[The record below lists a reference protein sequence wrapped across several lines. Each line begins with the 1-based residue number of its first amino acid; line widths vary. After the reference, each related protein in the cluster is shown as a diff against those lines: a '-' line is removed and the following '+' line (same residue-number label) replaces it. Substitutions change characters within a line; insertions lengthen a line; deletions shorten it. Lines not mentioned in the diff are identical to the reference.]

1 MVFEADVSVSA
12 GRPAEGVRQQG
23 ADQFFGQPL
32 VDEWSGSGRSDIAT
46 RNGAGFAGAMEGHG
60 RKNKANIVKNFS
72 VWYTFCRNMKN

>member
-12 GRPAEGVRQQG
+12 GRPAEGVHQQG
-23 ADQFFGQPL
+23 ADQFFWQPL

-60 RKNKANIVKNFS
+60 QKGRENIVKVFAL
-72 VWYTFCRNMKN
+72 WYTFG